1 MTGKSRLLGA
11 LIVLCGLAVA
21 PHPSPAQESGD
32 GAAKGPLWSS
42 RCTAVSRQTPVD
54 CLIEQRAVITK
65 TGQLLV
71 QVTVRVPAET
81 KKPVMMVQV
90 PLGPFLPGG
99 LVLDIDGKN
108 NVKLDFQTCDA
119 NGCYAATPVS
129 EDLLGALFA
138 GHKLNVTVQA
148 LNKNPIQVPMDL
160 AGFTAAYRNIQ

>member
-119 NGCYAATPVS
+119 NGCRLHGRLSQHPV
-129 EDLLGALFA
+129 DQRALRPPE
-138 GHKLNVTVQA
+138 
-148 LNKNPIQVPMDL
+148 PIRRPRRFLRVFNIHG
-160 AGFTAAYRNIQ
+160 GFR